1 MRSPRSLAD
10 RHLHP
15 QPFRWIENFT
25 GPPGFEPGTPG
36 LEGIPREY
44 ARKPSD
50 LRMENR
56 ENERII
62 EDFEDFLIVDRQLA
76 ERTVERHLL
85 EIRRFFK
92 NSDFDPINATKADIR
107 SYLMKF
113 RNWSTYSYAN
123 MLKAL
128 RIFYRDYLGKKE
140 VIEGFKFPNHPFKP
154 KKIPSKRELQ
164 EFYQFLKEPLAKAI
178 FLFFATT
185 GLRRKEL
192 FNLKIK
198 DVDFEKRMIIP
209 EKDSS
214 RTKMSWITFYN
225 DEAEEALR
233 EYLGSFNGLEK
244 DRKLFPVTETYFKKR
259 CKAFERKTGIR
270 ITPQILREWFAC
282 EMGRLGVP
290 DRYVDAF
297 CGRVPRS
304 VLARHYTDFSP
315 EKLKEIYD
323 KADLKV
329 LN

>member
-1 MRSPRSLAD
+1 MLR
-10 RHLHP
+10 
-15 QPFRWIENFT
+15 
-25 GPPGFEPGTPG
+25 PGFEPGS
-36 LEGIPREY
+36 R
-44 ARKPSD
+44 ARKANLECVRKPYDS
-50 LRMENR
+50 RMENG
-56 ENERII
+56 ENERIF
-62 EDFEDFLIVDRQLA
+62 EDFKNFLIVDRQLRD
-76 ERTVERHLL
+76 ETVKKHLREVKRL
-85 EIRRFFK
+85 FK
-92 NSDFDPINATKADIR
+92 NSSFDPINATRMDIR
-107 SYLMKF
+107 NYLMGF
-113 RNWSTYSYAN
+113 RDCSPYTYAN
-123 MLKAL
+123 ILKAL
-128 RIFYRDYLGKKE
+128 RVFYRDYLGKPE
-140 VIEGFKFPNHPFKP
+140 VIEGFKFPNRPFKP
-154 KKIPSKRELQ
+154 KRIPSKNELQ
-164 EFYQFLKEPLAKAI
+164 EFYKFLKDPLAKAI

-209 EKDSS
+209 EKDPS

-225 DEAEEALR
+225 DEAEKALR
-233 EYLGSFNGLEK
+233 EYLGSFK
-244 DRKLFPVTETYFKKR
+244 DLDRDRRIFPVSEAYFRKK

-323 KADLKV
+323 KANLKV
-329 LN
+329 LS